1 MRFVLFRNDPTSI
14 DKIKNKKWKGF
25 NKKAKG
31 CTSTKS
37 TSPEE
42 TKTSLTRQNIRD
54 VKQLINF
61 LVQEQSKYDFIWV
74 LILNFEISFFF
85 FQIYLRKESSEKP
98 VL

>member
-1 MRFVLFRNDPTSI
+1 MLLFFFRNDPTSI

-42 TKTSLTRQNIRD
+42 TKTSLTKQNIRD

-61 LVQEQSKYDFIWV
+61 LVQEQSRVELSSV
-74 LILNFEISFFF
+74 LI
-85 FQIYLRKESSEKP
+85 
-98 VL
+98 